1 MGRQVSSRGG
11 VPHLSGVSLC
21 LLSNCVGP
29 FCLDTHDEFP
39 VLISRSQSEPLFGF
53 RVSTDLPALIF
64 SSDSDGRG
72 FRNSRTA
79 LLSESLPLT
88 KIWGRDA
95 LQGGGAEDC
104 PRRRRT
110 SKKGGFPP
118 GHPPPRQTPHTPQL
132 RGACS
137 AFVRFL
143 FFLFR
148 VLFQNRLI
156 LRSWRPGSAAAC
168 GGLGASLSGT
178 PDPKPW
184 VIIGA
189 RVGSESGGIRP
200 QGLRHQVSVY

>member
-1 MGRQVSSRGG
+1 MSSRGG

-72 FRNSRTA
+72 FRNSRIA

-184 VIIGA
+184 VILGA
-189 RVGSESGGIRP
+189 RS
-200 QGLRHQVSVY
+200 